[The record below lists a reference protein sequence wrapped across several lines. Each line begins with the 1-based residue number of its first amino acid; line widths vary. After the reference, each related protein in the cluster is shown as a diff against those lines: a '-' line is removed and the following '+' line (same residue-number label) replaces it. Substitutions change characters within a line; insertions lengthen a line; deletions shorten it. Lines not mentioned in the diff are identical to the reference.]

1 MATPKLID
9 VSKLNEAMTIYDKTL
24 RTLPYATLKD
34 VAAILRLNLMDL
46 QGKHVRINE
55 RRHAGGT
62 QSYKVGKDFSM
73 VEKLLTFEPS
83 AIEPKDVVCI
93 TKENSQVYND
103 NELLVIGGTPVSNIN
118 KRHPLETRVAFTL
131 VRNHTEDVVYAMFH
145 SERDE
150 KANRR
155 TEHSTVS
162 IQKRICLW
170 HPATSMQPA
179 ETSLSVVNSPC
190 RLAKAIIPPMKTW

>member
-131 VRNHTEDVVYAMFH
+131 VRNHAEDVV
-145 SERDE
+145 
-150 KANRR
+150 
-155 TEHSTVS
+155 
-162 IQKRICLW
+162 
-170 HPATSMQPA
+170 
-179 ETSLSVVNSPC
+179 
-190 RLAKAIIPPMKTW
+190 

>member
-9 VSKLNEAMTIYDKTL
+9 VSKLNEQMTIYDTTL

-93 TKENSQVYND
+93 TKETVRCIMTMNCLS
-103 NELLVIGGTPVSNIN
+103 LVA
-118 KRHPLETRVAFTL
+118 HL
-131 VRNHTEDVVYAMFH
+131 
-145 SERDE
+145 
-150 KANRR
+150 
-155 TEHSTVS
+155 
-162 IQKRICLW
+162 
-170 HPATSMQPA
+170 
-179 ETSLSVVNSPC
+179 
-190 RLAKAIIPPMKTW
+190 